1 MTTTE
6 SSKSQVLVKPV
17 VSGQRI
23 VVRDLTLS
31 CCIGVSHAERARRQR
46 LRLAVELEVDIAPQI
61 DDRISEVVDYGQI
74 VGLIR
79 QVCRDNQA
87 RLLETLA
94 QDIAEAC
101 FFDPRV
107 RRSRIRIEKLDRYAD
122 VGGIGIELEH
132 CR

>member
-1 MTTTE
+1 MTATGRSGE
-6 SSKSQVLVKPV
+6 QVLAKPV
-17 VSGQRI
+17 VDAQRI

-31 CCIGVSHAERARRQR
+31 CCIGVSVAERAQQQR
-46 LRLAVELEVDIAPQI
+46 LRLSVELAVDIPQKAEDQI
-61 DDRISEVVDYGQI
+61 GAVVDYGQI

-87 RLLETLA
+87 VLLETLA

-122 VGGIGIELEH
+122 VGGIGVELEH
-132 CR
+132 SR